1 MSLAIPR
8 AQFGNGLVVLAL
20 IALLPWFGSLY
31 NGVWWSPPTPHRWQL
46 AALAVAVYAALCLIV
61 AWRSRTRVTA
71 QRGEASGILIAWASQ
86 TGFARELAE
95 RSAAALQSA
104 GVGAC
109 TLPLD
114 AVDASELARV
124 PRLLC
129 IVSTTGEGDA
139 PDHMQAAE
147 RGWLAGDSQ
156 DLAAVRYAV
165 LALGDQRY
173 AQFCAFGRRLDNRL
187 QARGATPL
195 FPRIEVDNA
204 DPRALQQ
211 WQRQL
216 VELTPTLAAQ
226 PPWNVPTYS
235 DWELRERVHVN
246 PGSAGA
252 PIYRLRLTPCNG
264 ELPTWKAGDIAE
276 IAPQHPAATVD
287 AWLQH
292 HQYDGAQRI
301 ENRTLREWL
310 SGSQLP
316 VGLAM
321 ELDVEMAAR
330 GKSADKL
337 EAKIIA
343 KVDVVGLATSNANGA
358 VYAHA
363 HTHKHTHATEI
374 VIANATAITDISS
387 GIGSASPLD
396 TATLV
401 RNLVALP
408 HRDYSLASI
417 PDEGHV
423 ELLVRKHHNS
433 DGSLGLG
440 NGWLCVHAPIG
451 APIALRLRSNPGFH
465 PPAPDQPMLL
475 IGNGTGIAGL
485 RAHLRAR
492 IAVGARRNW
501 LVFGERNAA
510 YDALYAD
517 ELQHWQQTGWLE
529 RLDRVYSRD
538 QDQPARYVQHA
549 LAAAAADVR
558 LWVEQG
564 ACLYV
569 CGSLR
574 GMAPEVDNA
583 LDNILGAS
591 VRKQLLHDGRYRRDV
606 Y

>member
-1 MSLAIPR
+1 MRLAAPR
-8 AQFGNGLVVLAL
+8 AWLGNGLVLLAL
-20 IALLPWFGSLY
+20 AALLAWFGSLHQ
-31 NGVWWSPPTPHRWQL
+31 GEWWSQPTLHRWQL
-46 AALAVAVYAALCLIV
+46 AALAVAVYAAMCLIV
-61 AWRSRTRVTA
+61 AWCLRTRVIA
-71 QRGEASGILIAWASQ
+71 QRGDASGILIAWASQ

-95 RSAAALQSA
+95 RSVAALQSA

-109 TLPLD
+109 ALPLD
-114 AVDASELARV
+114 AVDASQLARV

-187 QARGATPL
+187 RARGATAL
-195 FPRIEVDNA
+195 FRRIEVDNA

-211 WQRQL
+211 WQRKL
-216 VELTPTLAAQ
+216 TELAPALATQ
-226 PPWNVPTYS
+226 QDWSVPTYAA
-235 DWELRERVHVN
+235 WQLRERVHVN

-252 PIYRLRLTPCNG
+252 PIYRLRLTPCDG
-264 ELPTWKAGDIAE
+264 QLPPWKAGDIAE
-276 IAPQHPAATVD
+276 IAPQHPPAAVD

-292 HQYDGAQRI
+292 HQHDGAQRI
-301 ENRTLREWL
+301 DRRTLREWL
-310 SGSQLP
+310 SGAQLP
-316 VGLAM
+316 VDLAVD
-321 ELDVEMAAR
+321 LDVEVDAAV
-330 GKSADKL
+330 A
-337 EAKIIA
+337 A
-343 KVDVVGLATSNANGA
+343 SNTNED
-358 VYAHA
+358 AH
-363 HTHKHTHATEI
+363 
-374 VIANATAITDISS
+374 ATAITATDITSN
-387 GIGSASPLD
+387 IDTASPLD

-408 HRDYSLASI
+408 HRDYSIASI
-417 PDEGHV
+417 PDEGQV
-423 ELLVRKHHNS
+423 ELLVRQHRHSEGN
-433 DGSLGLG
+433 LGLAS
-440 NGWLCVHAPIG
+440 GWLCVHAPIG

-549 LAAAAADVR
+549 LSAAADDVR

-574 GMAPEVDNA
+574 SMAPEVDHA

-591 VRKQLLHDGRYRRDV
+591 GRQQLLHDGRYRRDV